1 MARKEA
7 IFKATID
14 TGSSVN
20 DVKNLDKELEGL
32 NNELKD
38 LTKNGQTNTQ
48 EFKDLS
54 KAYEDTR
61 TEVKKLAGDME
72 HLGDDIIVEVSGSI
86 SKMEDRLYDL
96 AIAGKQNTQEFQ
108 ELQQKTANYKKVI
121 IETDRSIDA
130 LAERGK
136 GLNTALSVSTGAV
149 AGFQAFT
156 GVTALLGDENED
168 LLETIVLLQGA
179 QGVLNSIEV
188 IKQQIQFNSIAL
200 TKAQTTVQKL
210 YNLAVGNGSKA
221 MKIFRGALLATG
233 IGALV
238 IGVGLLIANFDKLR
252 KMVSGTTAEQDAF
265 NQVTDTAIDKVGEEL
280 SASDKLQKTLKDE
293 TISREDKV
301 KAVKKLQTE
310 YPNLLSN
317 IDAEKDSLTDI
328 NDALVLNTRLTLLK
342 AKQDAVASLRTEQI
356 TNQIKAQVDA
366 QTGQTNGVIGFA
378 LEMAGAGDV
387 IDVTAQKQ
395 FLANAQSQEAINL
408 AGEQITVLDNLDA
421 SLQKQIDQ
429 VVKDGGVSE
438 KVTKKKVNNSKS
450 VADAKQT
457 EKDRIN
463 KALLEQAEV
472 EDALFKMKLSKQE
485 KEEQAVD
492 EKYDALFLKAQGNAV
507 LEKQLIE
514 QQQIE
519 KTAIEKTFSDQKII
533 DDETAIKT
541 ANDLRLSLMRDSID
555 KDIEISNDKFKRER
569 ESLAENML
577 LTAEEKL
584 LLETEILEREKTELF
599 EIEEKW
605 REKGVDAEK
614 KATDKKREIQKA
626 YAETIMNGLNAVS
639 DLNSLVSDIAIN
651 RAEGDQKKQEKIQ
664 HRAFNINKALQ
675 LGIATVSGYLAV
687 QNAFQ
692 TALGSPITKVNPAY
706 PFIQASLA
714 GVTSAI
720 NIGKIASAKFKGGA
734 GSMPKPS
741 PPPENIGG
749 GGTGA
754 SASSFSI
761 GDALSDTTDLNEDGT
776 TSSSMT
782 QVVVVETDITN
793 AVNNVAQINEVAK
806 F

>member
-20 DVKNLDKELEGL
+20 DVKNLDKELDGL
-32 NNELKD
+32 NNELKT

-54 KAYEDTR
+54 KAYEEAR

-96 AIAGKQNTQEFQ
+96 AIAGKQNTREFQ

-168 LLETIVLLQGA
+168 LLKTITQLQGA

-188 IKQQIQFNSIAL
+188 IKQQLQNNSIAL

-221 MKIFRGALLATG
+221 MKLFRGVLLATG

-280 SASDKLQKTLKDE
+280 SASDKLQKTLRDE
-293 TISREDKV
+293 SISRENKV
-301 KAVKKLQTE
+301 KAVKDLQKE

-317 IDAEKDSLTDI
+317 IDAEKDSLNDI

-342 AKQDAVASLRTEQI
+342 AKQDAIASLRTEEI
-356 TNQIKAQVDA
+356 TKQVKAQVDA

-378 LEMAGAGDV
+378 LEMASVGN
-387 IDVTAQKQ
+387 IYDVTAQKQ
-395 FLANAQSQEAINL
+395 FIANAQSQESINISK
-408 AGEQITVLDNLDA
+408 EQVNVLDKLNT
-421 SLQKQIDQ
+421 SLEKEIDQ
-429 VVKDGGVSE
+429 VMKDPKFVKPAKPPKKPGKGVKE
-438 KVTKKKVNNSKS
+438 
-450 VADAKQT
+450 T

-463 KALLEQAEV
+463 QALLEQAEV
-472 EDALFKMKLSKQE
+472 EDALFKMKLSKQ
-485 KEEQAVD
+485 KQEEQAVD
-492 EKYDALFLKAQGNAV
+492 EKYDALFLKANDNAV

-514 QQQIE
+514 QQEIE
-519 KTAIEKTFSDQKII
+519 KKAIEKTFSDQKII

-569 ESLAENML
+569 KSLAENML

-599 EIEEKW
+599 DIEEKW
-605 REKGVDAEK
+605 RQKGVDAEK
-614 KATDKKREIQKA
+614 TASDKKKEIQDS
-626 YAETIMNGLNAVS
+626 YAKVVMDGLNSIS

-651 RAEGDQKKQEKIQ
+651 RAEGDQKKQERIQ

-687 QNAFQ
+687 QNAYQ
-692 TALGSPITKVNPAY
+692 TALGSPITKINPAY
-706 PFIQASLA
+706 PFIQSALA
-714 GVTSAI
+714 GVNSAI

-734 GSMPKPS
+734 GSMPKPNS
-741 PPPENIGG
+741 SGGGG

-761 GDALSDTTDLNEDGT
+761 GDALSETTDLNDNGT
-776 TSSSMT
+776 TSNT
-782 QVVVVETDITN
+782 TQQVVVVETDITN

>member
-32 NNELKD
+32 NSELKD

-54 KAYEDTR
+54 KAYEEAR

-96 AIAGKQNTQEFQ
+96 AIAGKQNTREFQ

-168 LLETIVLLQGA
+168 LLKTITQLQAA

-188 IKQQIQFNSIAL
+188 IKQQLQNNSIAL

-221 MKIFRGALLATG
+221 MKLFRGVLLATG

-280 SASDKLQKTLKDE
+280 SASDKLQKTLRDE
-293 TISREDKV
+293 SISRENKV
-301 KAVKKLQTE
+301 KAVKDLQKE

-317 IDAEKDSLTDI
+317 IDAEKDSLNDI

-342 AKQDAVASLRTEQI
+342 AKQDAIASLRTEEI
-356 TNQIKAQVDA
+356 TKQVKAQVDA

-378 LEMAGAGDV
+378 LEMASVGN
-387 IDVTAQKQ
+387 IYDVTAQKQ
-395 FLANAQSQEAINL
+395 FIANAQSQESINISK
-408 AGEQITVLDNLDA
+408 EQVNVLDKLNT
-421 SLQKQIDQ
+421 SLEKEIDQ
-429 VVKDGGVSE
+429 VMKDPKFIKPAKPPKKPGKGVKE
-438 KVTKKKVNNSKS
+438 
-450 VADAKQT
+450 T

-463 KALLEQAEV
+463 QALLEQAEV
-472 EDALFKMKLSKQE
+472 EDALFKMKLSKQ
-485 KEEQAVD
+485 KQEEQAVD
-492 EKYDALFLKAQGNAV
+492 EKYDALFLKANDNAV

-514 QQQIE
+514 QQEIE
-519 KTAIEKTFSDQKII
+519 KKAIEKTFSDQKII

-569 ESLAENML
+569 KSLAENML

-599 EIEEKW
+599 DIEEKW
-605 REKGVDAEK
+605 RQKGVDAEK
-614 KATDKKREIQKA
+614 TASDKKKEIQDS
-626 YAETIMNGLNAVS
+626 YAKVVMDGLNSIS

-651 RAEGDQKKQEKIQ
+651 RAEGDQKKQERIQ

-687 QNAFQ
+687 QNAYQ
-692 TALGSPITKVNPAY
+692 TALGSPITKINPAY
-706 PFIQASLA
+706 PFIQSALA
-714 GVTSAI
+714 GVNSAI
-720 NIGKIASAKFKGGA
+720 NIGKIASAKFKSGA
-734 GSMPKPS
+734 GSMPKPNS
-741 PPPENIGG
+741 SGGGG

-761 GDALSDTTDLNEDGT
+761 GDALSETTDLNDNGT
-776 TSSSMT
+776 TSNT
-782 QVVVVETDITN
+782 TQQVVVVETDITN

>member
-61 TEVKKLAGDME
+61 NEVKKLAGDME

-136 GLNTALSVSTGAV
+136 GLNTALSLSTGAV

-156 GVTALLGDENED
+156 GVTALLGDENEE
-168 LLETIVLLQGA
+168 LLETITKLQAA

-188 IKQQIQFNSIAL
+188 IKQQIQNNSIAL

-221 MKIFRGALLATG
+221 MKLFRGALLATG

-280 SASDKLQKTLKDE
+280 SASDKLQKTLRDQS
-293 TISREDKV
+293 ISREDKV

-317 IDAEKDSLTDI
+317 IDAEKDSLNDI
-328 NDALVLNTRLTLLK
+328 NDALVLNTKLTLLK

-356 TNQIKAQVDA
+356 TKQIKAQVDA
-366 QTGQTNGVIGFA
+366 QTGQVNGVIGFA
-378 LEMAGAGDV
+378 VEMAGIGGV
-387 IDVTAQKQ
+387 IDVTSEKQ
-395 FLANAQSQEAINL
+395 AIANGQSQEAIDL
-408 AGEQITVLDNLDA
+408 SKQQVGVLDELDA
-421 SLQKQIDQ
+421 SLQTEIDLI
-429 VVKDGGVSE
+429 VESGGVSE
-438 KVTKKKVNNSKS
+438 KVTNTKVDNSKKI
-450 VADAKQT
+450 ADAKKT
-457 EKDRIN
+457 ENDRIN
-463 KALLEQAEV
+463 QALLNQAEV
-472 EDALFKMKLSKQE
+472 EDALFKMKLTAQE
-485 KEEQAVD
+485 KEEQAVT
-492 EKYDALFLKAQGNAV
+492 EKYDALFLKAEGNAV

-514 QQQIE
+514 QQENELNAIR
-519 KTAIEKTFSDQKII
+519 KTHRDQDAIDKA
-533 DDETAIKT
+533 TATKT

-599 EIEEKW
+599 DIEEKW

-626 YAETIMNGLNAVS
+626 YFDTINNGLNAVS
-639 DLNSLVSDIAIN
+639 DLNEFVTTLQMNSADGNA
-651 RAEGDQKKQEKIQ
+651 KHQEKIQ
-664 HRAFNINKALQ
+664 RQNFNRAKVLNIAMATMSATQGVLSALAVPTTIPDPLGTVLKNINAVAV
-675 LGIATVSGYLAV
+675 GISGAANV
-687 QNAFQ
+687 
-692 TALGSPITKVNPAY
+692 
-706 PFIQASLA
+706 
-714 GVTSAI
+714 
-720 NIGKIASAKFKGGA
+720 GKIAATKFKGG
-734 GSMPKPS
+734 GSPS
-741 PPPENIGG
+741 PSLPSGGGGG

-761 GDALSDTTDLNEDGT
+761 GDALSNVTDLNEDGT

>member
-20 DVKNLDKELEGL
+20 DVKNLDKELDGL
-32 NNELKD
+32 NNELKT

-54 KAYEDTR
+54 KAYEEAR

-96 AIAGKQNTQEFQ
+96 AIAGKQNTREFQ

-168 LLETIVLLQGA
+168 LLKTITQLQGA

-188 IKQQIQFNSIAL
+188 IKQQLQNNSIAL

-221 MKIFRGALLATG
+221 MKLFRGVLLATG

-280 SASDKLQKTLKDE
+280 SASDKLQKTLRDE
-293 TISREDKV
+293 SISRENKV

-317 IDAEKDSLTDI
+317 IDAEKDSLNDI

-342 AKQDAVASLRTEQI
+342 AKQDAIASLRTEEI
-356 TNQIKAQVDA
+356 TKQVKAQVDA

-378 LEMAGAGDV
+378 LEMASVGN
-387 IDVTAQKQ
+387 IYDVTAQKQ
-395 FLANAQSQEAINL
+395 FIANAQSQESINISK
-408 AGEQITVLDNLDA
+408 EQVNVLDKLNT
-421 SLQKQIDQ
+421 SLEKEIDQ
-429 VVKDGGVSE
+429 VMKDPKFIKPAKPPKKPGKGVKE
-438 KVTKKKVNNSKS
+438 
-450 VADAKQT
+450 T

-463 KALLEQAEV
+463 QALLEQAEV
-472 EDALFKMKLSKQE
+472 EDALFKMKLSKQ
-485 KEEQAVD
+485 KQEEQAVD
-492 EKYDALFLKAQGNAV
+492 EKYDALFLKANDNAV

-514 QQQIE
+514 QQEIE
-519 KTAIEKTFSDQKII
+519 KKAIEKTFSDQKII

-569 ESLAENML
+569 KSLAENML

-599 EIEEKW
+599 DIEEKW
-605 REKGVDAEK
+605 RQKGVDAEK
-614 KATDKKREIQKA
+614 TASDKKKEIQDS
-626 YAETIMNGLNAVS
+626 YAKVVMDGLNSIS

-651 RAEGDQKKQEKIQ
+651 RAEGDQKKQERIQ

-687 QNAFQ
+687 QNAYQ
-692 TALGSPITKVNPAY
+692 TALGSPITKINPAY
-706 PFIQASLA
+706 PFIQSALA
-714 GVTSAI
+714 GVNSAI

-734 GSMPKPS
+734 GSMPKPNS
-741 PPPENIGG
+741 SGGGG

-761 GDALSDTTDLNEDGT
+761 GDALSETTDLNDNGT
-776 TSSSMT
+776 TSNT
-782 QVVVVETDITN
+782 TQQVVVVETDITN

>member
-32 NNELKD
+32 NSELKD

-54 KAYEDTR
+54 KAYEEAR

-96 AIAGKQNTQEFQ
+96 AIAGKQNTREFQ

-136 GLNTALSVSTGAV
+136 GLNAALSVSTGAV

-168 LLETIVLLQGA
+168 LLKTITQLQAA

-188 IKQQIQFNSIAL
+188 IKQQLQNNSIAL

-221 MKIFRGALLATG
+221 MKLFRGVLLATG

-280 SASDKLQKTLKDE
+280 SASDKLQKTLRDE
-293 TISREDKV
+293 SISRENKV
-301 KAVKKLQTE
+301 KAVKDLQKE

-317 IDAEKDSLTDI
+317 IDAEKDSLNDI

-342 AKQDAVASLRTEQI
+342 AKQDAIASLRTEEI
-356 TNQIKAQVDA
+356 TKQVKAQVDA

-378 LEMAGAGDV
+378 LEMASVGN
-387 IDVTAQKQ
+387 IYDVTAQKQ
-395 FLANAQSQEAINL
+395 FIANAQSQESINISK
-408 AGEQITVLDNLDA
+408 EQVNVLDKLNT
-421 SLQKQIDQ
+421 SLEKEIDQ
-429 VVKDGGVSE
+429 VMKDPKFIKPAKPPKKPGKGVKE
-438 KVTKKKVNNSKS
+438 
-450 VADAKQT
+450 T

-463 KALLEQAEV
+463 QALLEQAEV
-472 EDALFKMKLSKQE
+472 EDALFKMKLSKQ
-485 KEEQAVD
+485 KQEEQAVD
-492 EKYDALFLKAQGNAV
+492 EKYDALFLKANDNAV

-514 QQQIE
+514 QQEIE
-519 KTAIEKTFSDQKII
+519 KKAIEKTFSDQKII

-569 ESLAENML
+569 KSLAENML

-599 EIEEKW
+599 DIEEKW
-605 REKGVDAEK
+605 RQKGVDAEK
-614 KATDKKREIQKA
+614 TASDKKKEIQDS
-626 YAETIMNGLNAVS
+626 YAKVVMDGLNSIS

-651 RAEGDQKKQEKIQ
+651 RAEGDQKKQERIQ

-687 QNAFQ
+687 QNAYQ
-692 TALGSPITKVNPAY
+692 TALGSPITKINPAY
-706 PFIQASLA
+706 PFIQSALA
-714 GVTSAI
+714 GVNSAI
-720 NIGKIASAKFKGGA
+720 NIGKIASAKFKSGA
-734 GSMPKPS
+734 GSMPKPNS
-741 PPPENIGG
+741 SGGGG

-761 GDALSDTTDLNEDGT
+761 GDALSETTDLNDNGT
-776 TSSSMT
+776 TSNT
-782 QVVVVETDITN
+782 TQQVVVVETDITN